1 MLTHKSLKFISSP
14 QIHLPAIDTTL
25 KDLLDVQRERLN
37 LERQR
42 LEVEKQRLE
51 FDRLVGTQLVTLI
64 PMVGGILQR
73 LESSTSMRNSS
84 GYTQAKRRRK
94 RSHSSAKS
102 NLDDIIKESKIL
114 RTVLEQ
120 GIKKCI
126 LDGDTADE
134 IEDNDKC
141 SDDESRSRRNQ
152 QN

>member
-1 MLTHKSLKFISSP
+1 M
-14 QIHLPAIDTTL
+14 
-25 KDLLDVQRERLN
+25 
-37 LERQR
+37 ERQR

-73 LESSTSMRNSS
+73 LESSASMRNFS
-84 GYTQAKRRRK
+84 GCPQAKRRRK
-94 RSHSSAKS
+94 RPHSSTKS

-126 LDGDTADE
+126 LDGDAADE

-141 SDDESRSRRNQ
+141 SDDDENRSRKSNE
-152 QN
+152 N